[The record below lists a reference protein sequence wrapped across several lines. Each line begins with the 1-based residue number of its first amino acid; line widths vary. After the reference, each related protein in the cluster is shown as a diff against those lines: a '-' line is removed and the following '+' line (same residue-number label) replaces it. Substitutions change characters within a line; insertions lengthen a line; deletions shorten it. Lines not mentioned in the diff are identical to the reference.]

1 MNNNVGV
8 FIISGFFYLSLI
20 IITIMIVY
28 SGVKFYFKKRKLKK
42 AYFLLTEKYEILSY
56 DKDGIPT
63 FMKKGE
69 NIEQI

>member
-1 MNNNVGV
+1 MDNNAGV

-20 IITIMIVY
+20 AITIIGIY
-28 SGVKFYFKKRKLKK
+28 FGIKAYFKNKRIKK
-42 AYFLLTEKYEILSY
+42 AYFLLTEQYEVISY

-69 NIEQI
+69 NIERI